1 MIELSIDF
9 YCTMPKVVLFSI
21 YVVKGCF
28 PFDQSK
34 SPDFA
39 MGNLTFLSIEDQTDL
54 RLHSERYTAALGLFR
69 LACISI
75 WVRDF
80 CSI

>member
-9 YCTMPKVVLFSI
+9 TLCLRWYFCQSTLSKVASLLTNLDS
-21 YVVKGCF
+21 
-28 PFDQSK
+28 
-34 SPDFA
+34 DFA
-39 MGNLTFLSIEDQTDL
+39 IGNLTFLSIEDKTNL

-75 WVRDF
+75 WFRDF